1 MRLTVSELYCVNPF
15 ALSTIILLFEK
26 KSKFLYTGTVFSLIL
41 VVVEYYL
48 NVLSIGAVV
57 RIARD

>member
-1 MRLTVSELYCVNPF
+1 MSELYCVNPF